1 MLAHR
6 LIAAVEIRNKGY
18 SDGREV
24 DMDFEE
30 RGKDILNKMLTTLTQ
45 SLGLLLPSNKSV
57 NNNSDWYNNISSPD
71 LSVGCVADMNDEK
84 TKIHTV
90 Q

>member
-1 MLAHR
+1 MGREGKRLLQTKERLRARESCEAGLKMLAHR
-6 LIAAVEIRNKGY
+6 LIAAVEIRNKEY

-45 SLGLLLPSNKSV
+45 SLGLLLPSSI
-57 NNNSDWYNNISSPD
+57 D
-71 LSVGCVADMNDEK
+71 
-84 TKIHTV
+84 
-90 Q
+90 

>member
-45 SLGLLLPSNKSV
+45 SLGLLLPSSIVKAAIEKFRIEEFRYEV
-57 NNNSDWYNNISSPD
+57 TGDLFTVK
-71 LSVGCVADMNDEK
+71 LSVK
-84 TKIHTV
+84 
-90 Q
+90 

>member
-45 SLGLLLPSNKSV
+45 SLGLVLPSSI
-57 NNNSDWYNNISSPD
+57 D
-71 LSVGCVADMNDEK
+71 
-84 TKIHTV
+84 
-90 Q
+90 